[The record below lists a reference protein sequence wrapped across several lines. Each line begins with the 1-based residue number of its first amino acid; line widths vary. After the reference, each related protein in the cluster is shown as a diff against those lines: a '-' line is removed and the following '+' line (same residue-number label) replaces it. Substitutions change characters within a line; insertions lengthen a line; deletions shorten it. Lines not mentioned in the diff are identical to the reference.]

1 MYQKTSLSNGL
12 RVMTATMPHTRSVTV
27 GVFVGTGSRYESAEH
42 SGVSHFIEHVC
53 FKGTAM
59 RPTAKEISEQI
70 EGVGGVLNGG
80 TDKELT
86 IYWCKVPQTHFTT
99 AVDVLA
105 DMICH
110 STFEPG
116 ELEKERQV
124 IIEEINMC
132 LDSPQHSVDLLID
145 EVVWPEQAM
154 GRDVAGTRDTV
165 SRLSRDDML
174 AYMRQQYLANNAAV
188 ALAGN
193 VSHQEA
199 LAVVEDALGGW
210 ESGQRREWYAADD
223 HQLTARSRVEPRD
236 TEQAHLCLAVRGL
249 SLTHKDRYAL
259 DLLNIVLGDGM
270 SSRLFLEI
278 RERRGLAYSI
288 HSYADHYLDTGALT
302 VYAGVHPEQLSH
314 CVEAVLKELQKLKE
328 DLASE
333 HELRKAKEYCKGR
346 LLLRMED
353 TQSVVGWLGGQ
364 ELLMGSVRSVE
375 EVVSALEAVSAG
387 DICRVAEEL
396 FQSEKLSLAVVG
408 PVEESGLEPLLSL

>member
-387 DICRVAEEL
+387 DICRVAGEL